1 MLTLLKGKV
10 DKLESW
16 EKNSTWQYGTCSKTE
31 NWTWNVMIVASLVVK
46 CCCSV
51 WCSLSWDQLEFCW
64 SSQHTGL
71 RLLTTFRFDQKSIL
85 SMIVVTRS
93 IKAYGNIFDS
103 MCTYRI
109 TIGMENQNIL
119 EIHFFFK
126 VFSALMGIC
135 IFFVNSFETYW
146 NWKKRMASQ
155 ILVHL

>member
-1 MLTLLKGKV
+1 MRNKKTALDSMALVAKLRTELGMWWLL
-10 DKLESW
+10 LHLLS
-16 EKNSTWQYGTCSKTE
+16 
-31 NWTWNVMIVASLVVK
+31 NVVV
-46 CCCSV
+46 V

>member
-1 MLTLLKGKV
+1 MRNKKTALDSMALVAKLRTELGMWWLL
-10 DKLESW
+10 LHLLS
-16 EKNSTWQYGTCSKTE
+16 
-31 NWTWNVMIVASLVVK
+31 NVVV
-46 CCCSV
+46 V

-71 RLLTTFRFDQKSIL
+71 RLLKTFRFDQKSIL